1 MRIFLAKFLLF
12 LLFFFSLQA
21 ANSQSFIN
29 IDRLVRIGLVSNGQQ
44 KSFKLEPSNGFIEI
58 FDNRRKQ
65 ALYSGKASSVTVSV
79 QKKSFF
85 KIEIDG
91 KKNFL
96 NLQGEFLFSPV
107 GKPPNFI
114 ELKPA
119 GRKSR
124 SYRGSIAI
132 KSEGTRLFA
141 INQIDIED
149 YLKSVVPSEIFN
161 RAPAPALEAQA
172 IAARTYAVRN
182 IDRHKKKSDYHLCDT
197 VHCQAYT
204 GMVRELKATSAAVK
218 NTEGKILSYNNEP
231 VNAVYHS
238 NCGGILISSSA
249 AWGGKTVPYLV
260 SHLDGI
266 KGQPTFC
273 SIGKTLKK
281 SKKGQTIKMPKP
293 AKKLIVRS
301 YPAKTRKKLHSNFG
315 HRVGMCQD
323 GAIGMGAIG
332 YSYRQIL
339 GFYYPGTRLVTLNYA
354 RPTTRPGKKPS
365 KTPVEEPRKEK
376 KQLPMVLAMKPDST
390 PNVRLEYPVNPTQ
403 IDAIKISGKSSKAPA
418 HNSVL
423 GTLKAISNK
432 GDRQKTSL
440 KKVFW
445 NPSQPDIFKD
455 TSTN

>member
-1 MRIFLAKFLLF
+1 MKTFHAKILLC
-12 LLFFFSLQA
+12 LFFLFSFKIA
-21 ANSQSFIN
+21 YSQSFIN
-29 IDRLVRIGLVSNGQQ
+29 IDRLVRIGLVSNGQH
-44 KSFKLEPSNGFIEI
+44 KNFKLEPSNGFIEI
-58 FDNRRKQ
+58 FDNKRKQ
-65 ALYSGKASSVTVSV
+65 AIYSGKASSISVSV
-79 QKKSFF
+79 QKKNFF

-119 GRKSR
+119 GKKSKT
-124 SYRGSIAI
+124 YRGSIAI
-132 KSEGTRLFA
+132 KSEGTKLFS

-182 IDRHKKKSDYHLCDT
+182 IERHKKKSDYHLCDT

-218 NTEGKILSYNNEP
+218 ATEGKILSYNNEP

-260 SHLDGI
+260 SHLDGV

-273 SIGKTLKK
+273 SIGKQLKK
-281 SKKGQTIKMPKP
+281 AKKGQTIKMPKP
-293 AKKLIVRS
+293 VKKLIVRS

-354 RPTTRPGKKPS
+354 RPTRKPGKAPATK
-365 KTPVEEPRKEK
+365 PRKEK
-376 KQLPMVLAMKPDST
+376 KQLPMVLAMKPDAPT
-390 PNVRLEYPVNPTQ
+390 NVRLAYPVNPTQ
-403 IDAIKISGKSSKAPA
+403 INAVKLSEKTSKPSAGT
-418 HNSVL
+418 SVL

-432 GDRQKTSL
+432 GERQKTSL

-445 NPSQPDIFKD
+445 NPAQPEIFRD

>member
-1 MRIFLAKFLLF
+1 MSKTGLKLLLALVLL
-12 LLFFFSLQA
+12 LVTPICFSKD
-21 ANSQSFIN
+21 FVN
-29 IDRLVRIGLVSNGQQ
+29 IDRLVRIGLVSNGHQ
-44 KSFKLEPSNGFIEI
+44 KSFKIEPSNGYVEI

-65 ALYSGKASSVTVSV
+65 ALYTGKASTLVISV
-79 QKKSFF
+79 QKKNYF

-96 NLQGEFLFSPV
+96 NLQGEFLFSPI

-114 ELKPA
+114 QLKPA
-119 GRKSR
+119 GRKAR

-132 KSEGTRLFA
+132 KSEGTTLFA
-141 INQIDIED
+141 INQVDIED

-161 RAPAPALEAQA
+161 RGPASALEAQA

-182 IDRHKKKSDYHLCDT
+182 IDRHQKKSDYHLCDT

-204 GMVRELKATSAAVK
+204 GIVREIKATSLAVK
-218 NTEGKILSYNNEP
+218 NTEGKILAYNNEP

-238 NCGGILISSSA
+238 NCGGILICSSA

-260 SHLDGI
+260 SHLDGV

-273 SIGKTLKK
+273 SIGKKVKK
-281 SKKGQTIKMPKP
+281 SKKGESLQLPKP
-293 AKKLIVRS
+293 VQKLIVRS

-354 RPTTRPGKKPS
+354 RPKQR
-365 KTPVEEPRKEK
+365 KTPRIEK
-376 KQLPMVLAMKPDST
+376 KQVPMVLAMKPDKSESQKS
-390 PNVRLEYPVNPTQ
+390 LLQYPLNPTQ
-403 IDAIKISGKSSKAPA
+403 IRAIKLSKDNGKSDK
-418 HNSVL
+418 SVI
-423 GTLKAISNK
+423 GTLKAISRNEEN
-432 GDRQKTSL
+432 KTSGL

-445 NPSQPDIFKD
+445 NPAQPEIFK